1 MPDKRITPITYL
13 LIAILAMLLLHFLVP
28 GLVLIPMPW
37 NVLGILPLG
46 IGLALNLAADNA
58 LRKAGTTVKPFE
70 ESRTLVTNGVYR
82 VSRHPMYLGFMLI
95 LAGVAILIGSLTP
108 WAIIVIFP
116 ILMDRHFI
124 EIEEHMLAERFGQTW
139 QEYKRRTRR
148 WL

>member
-1 MPDKRITPITYL
+1 
-13 LIAILAMLLLHFLVP
+13 
-28 GLVLIPMPW
+28 
-37 NVLGILPLG
+37 
-46 IGLALNLAADNA
+46 
-58 LRKAGTTVKPFE
+58 
-70 ESRTLVTNGVYR
+70 
-82 VSRHPMYLGFMLI
+82 MYLGFMLI